1 MSRDHANPL
10 QQQLREEVAALLVR
24 AEQADE
30 AEPDAGLDTPEELQ
44 RRRDLLEAIAAAKEG
59 IARRAAAG
67 QGWRPAGK

>member
-10 QQQLREEVAALLVR
+10 EPAVAGRSCSVAGP
-24 AEQADE
+24 AEQAEE

>member
-10 QQQLREEVAALLVR
+10 EQQLREEVAALLVW
-24 AEQADE
+24 AEQAEE